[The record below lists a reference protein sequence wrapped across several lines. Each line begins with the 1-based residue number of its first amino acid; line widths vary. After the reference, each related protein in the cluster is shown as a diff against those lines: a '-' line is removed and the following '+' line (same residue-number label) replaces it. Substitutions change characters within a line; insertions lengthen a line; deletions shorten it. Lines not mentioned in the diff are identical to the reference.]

1 MWVRAMEGT
10 FVITDSGESMGY
22 RSGTLPLLPVEAAA
36 LRWTPSGVLDLPP
49 GVTLGGRAAADADVP
64 SLAMVSWRY
73 GQINPDE
80 CD

>member
-1 MWVRAMEGT
+1 M
-10 FVITDSGESMGY
+10 
-22 RSGTLPLLPVEAAA
+22 LPAEAAA